1 MSTMDLIKL
10 YGADPANFL
19 DVGGGASAKQVTEAF
34 KIISSDP
41 HVLFLFFT
49 FFLCSFS
56 SKRKRKIEILLFLGQ
71 CHSCEYFW
79 WNYEM

>member
-41 HVLFLFFT
+41 HVLFIFHLVQ
-49 FFLCSFS
+49 
-56 SKRKRKIEILLFLGQ
+56 KEKEKIEFLLSFRSVPFL
-71 CHSCEYFW
+71 
-79 WNYEM
+79 